1 MQLAVGQ
8 MSRSWRVG
16 VATVITQVS
25 ESCWQLTAKPDQY
38 TTPTCHTQCYTVEM
52 MLMSAV
58 DCQSQLRAQVALWV
72 QYTKPMGVCQALLLH
87 FLNWHKRVGC
97 ALWIKY
103 SPKWSIRGVGAPR
116 EMLGPQRVIQ
126 RGCWTGCWRGCWTK
140 IALRCNGS
148 DLRPTVQRVQR
159 LKTDLYKFFTRS
171 PIESLLPTKDLAWG
185 YLFLFLVLDC
195 WTR

>member
-1 MQLAVGQ
+1 

-25 ESCWQLTAKPDQY
+25 DSCWQLTAKPDQY

-58 DCQSQLRAQVALWV
+58 DCQSQLRAQVALRV
-72 QYTKPMGVCQALLLH
+72 QYTKSMGVCQAALLH
-87 FLNWHKRVGC
+87 FVNWHKRVGC

-103 SPKWSIRGVGAPR
+103 TPKWSIRGVGARNQPTKSD
-116 EMLGPQRVIQ
+116 P
-126 RGCWTGCWRGCWTK
+126 TGVLDWVLEGVLDRDR
-140 IALRCNGS
+140 LRCNGS

-171 PIESLLPTKDLAWG
+171 SIESLLPTKDLAWG